1 MHPTVPPSQA
11 LVANQNTKR
20 KPGDGPNEETGTNHP
35 GINPLDTTPQQVPG
49 MNSLAAP
56 PTTIAS
62 LAEEN
67 QILMKY
73 L

>member
-1 MHPTVPPSQA
+1 MHEEP
-11 LVANQNTKR
+11 NQ
-20 KPGDGPNEETGTNHP
+20 
-35 GINPLDTTPQQVPG
+35 LDTTPQQVPNMG
-49 MNSLAAP
+49 ALAAP

-73 L
+73 LQKKQLKK